1 VIVHRSVDNPKVM
14 EIIPYVRD
22 IVVLR
27 DTSRQQAKGDNDLLR
42 LMICNE
48 PFASFILGCIGD
60 AAGFRKAG
68 GAIAIPQ
75 QWPVPDVKSRLDV
88 VHYTETVPVRL
99 KHTRLV
105 RKNSWVVVSDGRFLT
120 VVDNRRIREMLANT
134 QADVIAVNIAAQLQA
149 SYEKVLT
156 TPQNELVGFRLF
168 YEDAVQPTPIP
179 DNWPHHLFV
188 RNSALNNLLIEGG
201 LPLTFGKLLEL
212 CYSKSLEVHS
222 TNVGGSVLD
231 LATENGLLKL
241 VQHRLDSSAM
251 LSRYCADY
259 SRGNNKGDDVV
270 IANGARLFGKT
281 LIGKGVNIGENAIIV
296 GPTIIGSNVKIG
308 RDAVVRASVI
318 CPGVSVKAGELVEE
332 RVLTNSPAVP
342 NGSSRTT
349 SRADAGLAWDDAQQ
363 NSSQSSF
370 RKWPGFSYVRFLKR
384 ILDITVSVVVLT
396 LFAPVL
402 PIIMLVIKLASPG
415 PIFFKDTRQGLHS
428 RSFECLKFRTMQV
441 GASRMQERLRVLNQA
456 DGPQF
461 MIPDD
466 PRMSTVGGFL
476 RETYIDEIPQF
487 VNVLLG
493 QMSVVGPRPSPESEN
508 RLCPF
513 WRDARLSVRPGITG
527 LWQVCRTRQPMK
539 DFQEWIHYDVKY
551 VRDLSLKLDLWICWQ
566 TAKKMVAKF
575 ISQF

>member
-1 VIVHRSVDNPKVM
+1 M
-14 EIIPYVRD
+14 EIIPHIRNL
-22 IVVLR
+22 IVLR
-27 DTSRQQAKGDNDLLR
+27 DTSGQQAKSNNDLLR
-42 LMICNE
+42 LMVCNE
-48 PFASFILGCIGD
+48 PFGSFILGCLSD

-75 QWPVPDVKSRLDV
+75 QWSVLDMKSRLDV

-99 KHTRLV
+99 KNTRLV
-105 RKNSWVVVSDGRFLT
+105 RENSWVVVSDGRFFT
-120 VVDNRRIREMLANT
+120 VVDNQRICETLADSQT
-134 QADVIAVNIAAQLQA
+134 DVITVNIVTQLRA

-156 TPQNELVGFRLF
+156 TSQNELVGLRLF
-168 YEDAVQPTPIP
+168 YEDAAQPTPIP
-179 DNWPHHLFV
+179 DDWPHHLFV
-188 RNSALNNLLIEGG
+188 RTSALNNLLMEGG
-201 LPLTFGKLLEL
+201 LPLTFNKLLEL
-212 CYSKSLEVHS
+212 CDSKSLVVHS
-222 TNVGGSVLD
+222 TNIGGSVLD

-241 VQHRLDSSAM
+241 VQHRLGSSAM
-251 LSRYCADY
+251 LSHYCADY
-259 SRGNNKGDDVV
+259 SRGNNKRDDIA
-270 IANGARLFGKT
+270 IANSARLFGKT
-281 LIGKGVNIGENAIIV
+281 LLGKDVNIGENAIIV
-296 GPTIIGSNVKIG
+296 GPTIVGNDVKIG

-318 CPGVSVKAGELVEE
+318 CPGVSVKAGELIEE
-332 RVLTNSPAVP
+332 RVLANSPAVP
-342 NGSSRTT
+342 NRPALRT
-349 SRADAGLAWDDAQQ
+349 SRADAGLVWDDAQQ

-370 RKWPGFSYVRFLKR
+370 RKWPMFSYMRFLKR

-402 PIIMLVIKLASPG
+402 PIIMLAIKLTSPG
-415 PIFFKDTRQGLHS
+415 PIFFKDTRQGLHG
-428 RSFECLKFRTMQV
+428 RVIECLKFRTMQV
-441 GASRMQERLRVLNQA
+441 GADRMQDRLRVLNQA

-466 PRMSTVGGFL
+466 PRQSAVGKFL

-493 QMSVVGPRPSPESEN
+493 QMSVIGPRPSPESEN

-527 LWQVCRTRQPMK
+527 LWQVCRTRQPMR

-551 VRDLSLKLDLWICWQ
+551 VRDLSLKLDLWISWQ

-575 ISQF
+575 VSQF

>member
-1 VIVHRSVDNPKVM
+1 MK
-14 EIIPYVRD
+14 IISYVRN

-27 DTSRQQAKGDNDLLR
+27 DTSGQQAKTNNDLLR
-42 LMICNE
+42 LMVCNE
-48 PFASFILGCIGD
+48 PVGSFILDCFSN
-60 AAGFRKAG
+60 AAGFCKAR
-68 GAIAIPQ
+68 AVIAIPQ
-75 QWPVPDVKSRLDV
+75 EWAVTNLKSSLDV
-88 VHYTETVPVRL
+88 VRYTETVPVPL
-99 KHTRLV
+99 KNTRLV
-105 RKNSWVVVSDGRFLT
+105 RENSWVVVSDGRFLT
-120 VVDNRRIREMLANT
+120 VVDNQRICETLAES
-134 QADVIAVNIAAQLQA
+134 QADVIAVNIVAQLRA

-156 TPQNELVGFRLF
+156 TSQNELVGLRLL
-168 YEDAVQPTPIP
+168 YEDAAQPTPIP
-179 DNWPHHLFV
+179 DDWPHHLFV
-188 RNSALNNLLIEGG
+188 RTSELDKLLMGGG

-212 CYSKSLEVHS
+212 CNSKSLVVHS

-231 LATENGLLKL
+231 LATEKGLLML
-241 VQHRLDSSAM
+241 VQQRLGSSAM
-251 LSRYCADY
+251 LSHYCADY
-259 SRGNNKGDDVV
+259 SPGNNNGEDVI

-281 LIGKGVNIGENAIIV
+281 LLGKGVNIGENAIIV
-296 GPTIIGSNVKIG
+296 GPTIIGNDVNIG

-318 CPGVSVKAGELVEE
+318 CPGVSVKAGELIEE
-332 RVLTNSPAVP
+332 RILTNSPAVP
-342 NGSSRTT
+342 NGLLRTT
-349 SRADAGLAWDDAQQ
+349 SRANAGLVWNNAQQ
-363 NSSQSSF
+363 NSNQSSF
-370 RKWPGFSYVRFLKR
+370 RKWPRFSYMRFLKR

-402 PIIMLVIKLASPG
+402 PIIMLVIKLTSPG

-428 RSFECLKFRTMQV
+428 RSFKCLKFRTMRV

-461 MIPDD
+461 MMLDD
-466 PRMSTVGGFL
+466 PRMSTVGRFL

-493 QMSVVGPRPSPESEN
+493 QMSVVGPRPSPENEN
-508 RLCPF
+508 ILCPF

-527 LWQVCRTRQPMK
+527 LWQVCRTRQPMR

-566 TAKKMVAKF
+566 TAKKMAVKF